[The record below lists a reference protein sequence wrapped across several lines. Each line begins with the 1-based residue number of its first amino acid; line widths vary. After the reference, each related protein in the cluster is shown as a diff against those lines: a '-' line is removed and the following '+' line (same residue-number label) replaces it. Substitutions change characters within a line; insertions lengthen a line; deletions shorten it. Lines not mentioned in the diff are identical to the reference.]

1 MDPNYQNAVKPL
13 IPSNELTTSS
23 AIASVIMSL
32 LFVGYLGL
40 VVYLSFILYGMSQFA
55 LFFIVLIGSFAFP
68 LVVPAVVLILL
79 SCGAITENIR
89 TVVV

>member
-1 MDPNYQNAVKPL
+1 MEPNHQHAVKPL
-13 IPSNELTTSS
+13 IPSNELNTST
-23 AIASVIMSL
+23 AVASIIMSVL
-32 LFVGYLGL
+32 IVAYLGL

-68 LVVPAVVLILL
+68 LVVPAVMLILL
-79 SCGAITENIR
+79 SCGAITENVR